1 MAALSITY
9 DLLLL
14 SLYYLLPITYY
25 FPKLTSPNLL
35 PLIYLLSFPY
45 TSTAVTTYRLCLSAG
60 RANHFS

>member
-25 FPKLTSPNLL
+25 FPKLTSL
-35 PLIYLLSFPY
+35 YLFAFISVHINSSY
-45 TSTAVTTYRLCLSAG
+45 YISTMFECR
-60 RANHFS
+60 

>member
-25 FPKLTSPNLL
+25 FPKLTSL
-35 PLIYLLSFPY
+35 YLLICF
-45 TSTAVTTYRLCLSAG
+45 
-60 RANHFS
+60 HFRTNQQQLPHSDCV

>member
-25 FPKLTSPNLL
+25 LLLITSPNLL
-35 PLIYLLSFPY
+35 LQTYFPLFAFISVHINSSYY
-45 TSTAVTTYRLCLSAG
+45 ISTMFECR
-60 RANHFS
+60 